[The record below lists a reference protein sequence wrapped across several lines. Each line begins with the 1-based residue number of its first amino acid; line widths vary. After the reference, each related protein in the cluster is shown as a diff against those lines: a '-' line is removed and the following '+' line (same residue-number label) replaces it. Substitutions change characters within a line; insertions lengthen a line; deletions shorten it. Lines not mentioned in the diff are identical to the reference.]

1 MGVNVKKYQNN
12 IDIRINGKSEVDFF
26 TFDPQ

>member
-26 TFDPQ
+26 TDPQ